1 MHRFVG
7 PSWCDGVVSVDHLP
21 SITESTRLRP
31 LIGDYPAGKLKGR
44 GIETVGDLLA
54 WVPTRYATY
63 EGDLSGAR
71 VGEHLVAVADIT
83 KVTVSPRRRD
93 QRMSAKNSI
102 MRLTISDGRTSMPVT
117 FFGTYGR
124 DKVLVPGV
132 RAVWMGKVDTFNN
145 QPQLTSPDYEI
156 VADER
161 GEDEPGLLPLYTH
174 VDRLRNSTVIMSV
187 RIVLDQVEDL
197 PDPVPEDIRR
207 RHGLLSRLEAFRRL
221 HRPRSRADVTAAQHR
236 MRFEEAFVLQVALA
250 RRRAEQ
256 ARDRTLARRPVERG
270 LLAEFDARLPFTL
283 TAGQREVAAQLAS
296 EMARETP
303 MHRLLQGEVGSGKT
317 VVALRAMLAAV
328 DAGGQ
333 AALLAPTEVLAQ
345 QHHRSITAMM
355 GELAEGGMLSFADG
369 VGPPP
374 DSRTRVV
381 LLTGSQSTAARR
393 QALSDIATGQA
404 GIVVGTH
411 ALIQEGVEF
420 HDLALVVVDEQ
431 HRFGVEQR
439 DALRAK
445 GTHPPHVLVM
455 TATPIPRTVAMTVFG
470 DMETSTLRELPA
482 GRAPITTH
490 VVEAAKAN
498 WVERTWTRVG
508 EEVRAGRQAYVV
520 CPRIG
525 EPDERVGS
533 AVEPATGFDDS
544 DGAEPAVPEEDE
556 TPMAGVYA
564 VHALLVEHP
573 ALEGVRIAML
583 HGRMTPEDKDTT
595 MRAFAAGEVDVLVAT
610 TVIEVGVDV
619 ANATVMVIMDADR
632 FGISQLHQLRGRVG
646 RGGLPGLCLLMTA
659 GEAPSALERLRAVA
673 SSTDGFELA
682 RLDLRQRREGD
693 ILGASQSGRQSSL
706 TYLGVIDDE
715 DVIVA
720 AREDAT
726 RLVDADPDLSDHPVL
741 VAALGSLVDDDKA
754 AFLERG

>member
-1 MHRFVG
+1 MT
-7 PSWCDGVVSVDHLP
+7 VDHLP
-21 SITESTRLRP
+21 SITEATRLRP
-31 LIGDYPAGKLKGR
+31 LIGDYPAGRLKGR

-54 WVPTRYATY
+54 WVPSRYASY

-71 VGEHLVAVADIT
+71 VGEHLVAVADVT
-83 KVTVSPRRRD
+83 KVDIFPRDRRRK
-93 QRMSAKNSI
+93 AVGKNAI
-102 MRLTISDGRTSMPVT
+102 MRVTIRAGETSMPVT
-117 FFGTYGR
+117 FFGTYG
-124 DKVLVPGV
+124 KEKTLVPGV
-132 RAVWMGKVDTFNN
+132 RAVWMGKVTTFNN

-156 VADER
+156 IAEER
-161 GEDEPGLLPLYTH
+161 GADEPGLLPLYPHTE
-174 VDRLRNSTVIMSV
+174 RLRNSTVIIAV
-187 RIVLDQVEDL
+187 RVVLDQIDDL

-207 RHGLLSRLEAFRRL
+207 RHGLMSRLEAYRRL
-221 HRPRSRADVTAAQHR
+221 HRPRSWADVSAARER

-256 ARDRTLARRPVERG
+256 ARDRTLSRRPTDGG
-270 LLAEFDARLPFTL
+270 LLAAFDARLPFEL

-345 QHHRSITAMM
+345 QHHRSVTAMM
-355 GELAEGGMLSFADG
+355 GGLAEGGMLSFEDG
-369 VGPPP
+369 VSAG
-374 DSRTRVV
+374 SEASTKVV
-381 LLTGSQSTAARR
+381 LLTGSQPTAARR
-393 QALSDIATGQA
+393 QALSEIATGAA

-420 HDLALVVVDEQ
+420 FDLALVVVDEQ

-490 VVEAAKAN
+490 VVSAAKPN

-508 EEVRAGRQAYVV
+508 EEARSGRQAYVV

-525 EPDERVGS
+525 DPDERLGD
-533 AVEPATGFDDS
+533 AVDPTAGIDDS
-544 DGAEPAVPEEDE
+544 DGAEPAGDDAT
-556 TPMAGVYA
+556 TPTAGVYA
-564 VHALLVEHP
+564 VHALLAEHP

-583 HGRMTPEDKDTT
+583 HGRMSPEDKDAT
-595 MRAFAAGEVDVLVAT
+595 MRRFAAGQIDVLVAT

-619 ANATVMVIMDADR
+619 PSATVMVVMDADR

-659 GEAPSALERLRAVA
+659 TESPSALERLDAVA

-693 ILGASQSGRQSSL
+693 ILGASQSGRRSSL

-726 RLVDADPDLSDHPVL
+726 GVVESDPDLRAHPVL
-741 VAALGSLVDDDKA
+741 LAALGALVDDDKA

>member
-1 MHRFVG
+1 M
-7 PSWCDGVVSVDHLP
+7 
-21 SITESTRLRP
+21 ITESTRLRP

-44 GIETVGDLLA
+44 GIETVGQLLD
-54 WVPTRYATY
+54 WLPSRYVTY

-83 KVTVSPRRRD
+83 QVTVSPRRRD

-102 MRLTISDGRTSMPVT
+102 MRLTISDGTTSMPVT
-117 FFGTYGR
+117 FFGTFGR
-124 DKVLVPGV
+124 DKVLLPGT
-132 RAVWMGKVDTFNN
+132 RAVWTGKVDAFNG

-156 VADER
+156 VVEDR

-174 VDRLRNSTVIMSV
+174 VDRLRNSTIILSV
-187 RIVLDQVEDL
+187 RVVLDQIEAL
-197 PDPVPEDIRR
+197 PDPVPEDVRR
-207 RHGLLSRLEAFRRL
+207 RAGLMGRLDAYRRL
-221 HRPRSRADVTAAQHR
+221 HRPRSWSDVSAARDR
-236 MRFEEAFVLQVALA
+236 MRFQEAFVLQVALA

-256 ARDRTLARRPVERG
+256 ARDRTLPRRATQNG
-270 LLAEFDARLPFTL
+270 LLAAFDDRLPFDL
-283 TAGQREVAAQLAS
+283 TAGQREVAEQLAS

-345 QHHRSITAMM
+345 QHHRSITTMM
-355 GELAEGGMLSFADG
+355 GDLAEGGMLSFVDG
-369 VGPPP
+369 VGG
-374 DSRTRVV
+374 DAEASTRVV

-393 QALSDIATGQA
+393 RSLSDIATGQA

-411 ALIQEGVEF
+411 SLIQEGVEF
-420 HDLALVVVDEQ
+420 FDLALVVVDEQ

-445 GTHPPHVLVM
+445 GAHPPHVLVM

-490 VVEAAKAN
+490 VVHASKPT

-508 EEVRAGRQAYVV
+508 EEVRSGRQVYVV

-525 EPDERVGS
+525 DPDERLGQRVD
-533 AVEPATGFDDS
+533 ATAGFDDS
-544 DGAEPAVPEEDE
+544 DGAEPEPADE
-556 TPMAGVYA
+556 AATPLTGVYA
-564 VHALLVEHP
+564 VHALLCEHP
-573 ALEGVRIAML
+573 ALAGVRIGML
-583 HGRMTPEDKDTT
+583 HGRMSAEDKDAA
-595 MRAFAAGEVDVLVAT
+595 MRAFAAGELDLLVAT

-619 ANATVMVIMDADR
+619 ANATVMVVMDADR

-659 GEAPSALERLRAVA
+659 TEADPALERLSSVA
-673 SSTDGFELA
+673 ASTDGFELA

-693 ILGASQSGRQSSL
+693 ILGASQSGRTSSL
-706 TYLGVIDDE
+706 SYLGVIDDE

-726 RLVDADPDLSDHPVL
+726 ALVAADPTLSGHPDL
-741 VAALGSLVDDDKA
+741 VAALTTLVDEDQA

>member
-1 MHRFVG
+1 M
-7 PSWCDGVVSVDHLP
+7 DILP

-44 GIETVGDLLA
+44 GIETVGELLA

-71 VGEHLVAVADIT
+71 VGEHLVAVADVT

-124 DKVLVPGV
+124 EKVLVPGV

-156 VADER
+156 VAEER

-174 VDRLRNSTVIMSV
+174 IDRLRNSTIIMSV
-187 RIVLDQVEDL
+187 RIVLDQIQDL
-197 PDPVPEDIRR
+197 ADPVPDDVRR
-207 RHGLLSRLEAFRRL
+207 RHGLMSRLEAYRRL
-221 HRPRSRADVTAAQHR
+221 HRPRSWADVAAARDR

-256 ARDRTLARRPVERG
+256 ARDRTLSRRPTEGG
-270 LLAEFDARLPFTL
+270 LLTEFDGRLPFEL

-333 AALLAPTEVLAQ
+333 SALLAPTEVLAQ

-369 VGPPP
+369 VGAAA
-374 DSRTRVV
+374 SEASTKVV

-420 HDLALVVVDEQ
+420 CDLALVVVDEQ

-482 GRAPITTH
+482 GRVPITTH

-498 WVERTWTRVG
+498 WVERTWARVG
-508 EEVRAGRQAYVV
+508 EEVRSGRQAYVV

-525 EPDERVGS
+525 EPDERVG
-533 AVEPATGFDDS
+533 AVVEPTAGFDDS
-544 DGAEPAVPEEDE
+544 DGAEPEVAEE
-556 TPMAGVYA
+556 TTAPMAGVYA

-573 ALEGVRIAML
+573 ALEGVRIEML
-583 HGRMTPEDKDTT
+583 HGRMAPEDKDAA
-595 MRAFAAGEVDVLVAT
+595 MRAFGAGEIDVLVAT

-619 ANATVMVIMDADR
+619 ANATVMVVMDADR

-659 GEAPSALERLRAVA
+659 SEAPPALERLHAVA
-673 SSTDGFELA
+673 GSTDGFELA

-693 ILGASQSGRQSSL
+693 ILGASQSGRRSSL

-715 DVIVA
+715 DVIVT

-726 RLVDADPDLSDHPVL
+726 ALVEADPDLAAHPHL
-741 VAALGSLVDDDKA
+741 AAALKTLVDEDKA